1 MQLSSKGRYAVMAMA
16 DLARYSQGSAVP
28 VVAIAERQELSSTYL
43 EQLFSKLRRAGLVD
57 STRGPGGGYQL
68 ASQPHGITISDIMQA
83 VEEPLKMT
91 RCQLEHS
98 GGCVGD
104 SRCLTHDLWDA
115 LGDHIAGFLGNVTL
129 GDVIDNTSAKEFA
142 RASAARSIS
151 SSEEAPRKAAGSGVV
166 EEIRQTITEK

>member
-16 DLARYSQGSAVP
+16 DLARSSQGSAVP
-28 VVAIAERQELSSTYL
+28 VAAIAERQELSSAYL

-68 ASQPHGITISDIMQA
+68 ASEPHDITISDIMQA
-83 VEEPLKMT
+83 VEEPVKMT
-91 RCQLEHS
+91 RCHLEDS
-98 GGCVGD
+98 AGCVGD

-129 GDVIDNTSAKEFA
+129 GDVIDNTSAKEYA
-142 RASAARSIS
+142 RASAARSVS
-151 SSEEAPRKAAGSGVV
+151 PSNEEAPRKAAGN
-166 EEIRQTITEK
+166 R